1 MSLSP
6 KLEGRGGPI
15 PDHPYRDSVLFHGV
29 LALVIVVLSA
39 FSSQGVARGLV
50 IGGGLLRRGDRVV
63 VVAVPL
69 ADSEAQAK
77 ARAEEAEGG
86 TGG

>member
-15 PDHPYRDSVLFHGV
+15 PDHPYRDSVLFHGA

-39 FSSQGVARGLV
+39 FSSQGLTRGLV
-50 IGGGLLRRGDRVV
+50 IG
-63 VVAVPL
+63 L
-69 ADSEAQAK
+69 AYFAAATAWSWFRFHSRLKSQAK
-77 ARAEEAEGG
+77 ARSEEAEGG